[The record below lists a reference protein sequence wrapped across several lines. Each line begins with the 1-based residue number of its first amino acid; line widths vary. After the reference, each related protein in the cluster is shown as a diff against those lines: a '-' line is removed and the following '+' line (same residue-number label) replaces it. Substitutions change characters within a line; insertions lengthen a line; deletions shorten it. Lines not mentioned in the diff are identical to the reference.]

1 MGTHPIFESDFDC
14 LTEMEAEAWKALKQA
29 AIRFELK
36 TGLNVHVSACRGE
49 RPVYEFTSSG
59 KTNTDSRLVTR
70 QSRSQTDRSDFIPM
84 SMPVHHPAL
93 YHSKDIILE
102 SKRELPDENENDVLE
117 LEEEEPQSRPRE
129 TPPSEGISIKTRAQ
143 NRRPLAEVASSAPIS
158 IPRTPRTS
166 HLPVDTQEEKVA
178 ESYWGSALHRQH
190 MRRDAQY

>member
-59 KTNTDSRLVTR
+59 KTNTDSRLVSR

-93 YHSKDIILE
+93 YHSKDI
-102 SKRELPDENENDVLE
+102 E

-158 IPRTPRTS
+158 IPRTPRS
-166 HLPVDTQEEKVA
+166 SLLPADTQEEKVA

>member
-14 LTEMEAEAWKALKQA
+14 LTEMEAEAW
-29 AIRFELK
+29 

-59 KTNTDSRLVTR
+59 KTNTDSRLVSR

-102 SKRELPDENENDVLE
+102 SKRELPDENENTEEDIDFEYESENDVLE
-117 LEEEEPQSRPRE
+117 FEEEEPQSRPRE

-158 IPRTPRTS
+158 IPR
-166 HLPVDTQEEKVA
+166 
-178 ESYWGSALHRQH
+178 
-190 MRRDAQY
+190 

>member
-1 MGTHPIFESDFDC
+1 
-14 LTEMEAEAWKALKQA
+14 MEAEAWKALKQA

-59 KTNTDSRLVTR
+59 KTNTDSRLVSR

-102 SKRELPDENENDVLE
+102 SKRELPDENENTEEDIDFEYESENDVLE
-117 LEEEEPQSRPRE
+117 FEEEEPQSRPRE

>member
-1 MGTHPIFESDFDC
+1 
-14 LTEMEAEAWKALKQA
+14 MEAEAWKALKQA

-59 KTNTDSRLVTR
+59 KTNTDSRLVAR

-84 SMPVHHPAL
+84 SMPIHHPAL
-93 YHSKDIILE
+93 YQSKDVLFE
-102 SKRELPDENENDVLE
+102 SKRELPDENENTEEDIDFEYESENDVLE
-117 LEEEEPQSRPRE
+117 FEEEDSQSRPRE

-158 IPRTPRTS
+158 IPRTPRS
-166 HLPVDTQEEKVA
+166 SLLPADNQEEKVA
-178 ESYWGSALHRQH
+178 ESYWGSALHRLV
-190 MRRDAQY
+190 DN

>member
-1 MGTHPIFESDFDC
+1 MG
-14 LTEMEAEAWKALKQA
+14 
-29 AIRFELK
+29 
-36 TGLNVHVSACRGE
+36 
-49 RPVYEFTSSG
+49 
-59 KTNTDSRLVTR
+59 
-70 QSRSQTDRSDFIPM
+70 DFIPM
-84 SMPVHHPAL
+84 SMPVQHPAL
-93 YHSKDIILE
+93 FQTKVAE
-102 SKRELPDENENDVLE
+102 SKLELPDENENTEEDIDFEYESENDVLE
-117 LEEEEPQSRPRE
+117 FEEEEPQSRPRE